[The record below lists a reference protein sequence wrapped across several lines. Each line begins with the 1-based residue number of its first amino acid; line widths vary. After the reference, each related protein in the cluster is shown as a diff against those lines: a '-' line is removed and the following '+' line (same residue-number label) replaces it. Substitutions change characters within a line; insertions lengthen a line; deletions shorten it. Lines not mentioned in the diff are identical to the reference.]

1 MIDIKHLAIQDPY
14 IDVVS
19 ISQRKNSP
27 DGRCNAL
34 IINLR
39 KPIPV
44 HRFAIVRETFSAVPT
59 TASTIVVPVHKIRHL
74 GPRLRKAIYDYLW
87 KCSDIAVVNN
97 WLSPRT
103 RYIDIMTT
111 YFHSNADTFLVA
123 QANTG
128 RRRVYMPKGDFSNEA
143 FRPDVRVTVHGTSID
158 VEYLRGPALIS
169 DEEIMNI
176 VSYLTLFVKPPM
188 AMDL

>member
-27 DGRCNAL
+27 DGRCSSL
-34 IINLR
+34 TINLR
-39 KPIPV
+39 EPIPV
-44 HRFAIVRETFSAVPT
+44 RRFAIVRETFSAVPT
-59 TASTIVVPVHKIRHL
+59 TASTIVVPIHKIRHL
-74 GPRLRKAIYDYLW
+74 GPRLRKAIYDYLGT
-87 KCSDIAVVNN
+87 CSDIAVVSN

-111 YFHSNADTFLVA
+111 YFHSSADTLLVA
-123 QANTG
+123 QVNTS
-128 RRRVYMPKGDFSNEA
+128 RRVYMPKGESSHEA
-143 FRPDVRVTVHGTSID
+143 FRPDVRVTVHGTAID

-188 AMDL
+188 TMDI

>member
-1 MIDIKHLAIQDPY
+1 MIDIKQLAIQDPD

-19 ISQRKNSP
+19 ISQRRNSP

-39 KPIPV
+39 EPIPV
-44 HRFAIVRETFSAVPT
+44 RRVTIVRETFSAMLT
-59 TASTIVVPVHKIRHL
+59 TASTIVVPTNEIRHL

-87 KCSDIAVVNN
+87 KCSDIAVVNS

-111 YFHSNADTFLVA
+111 YFHSNADTLLVSRVNA
-123 QANTG
+123 S
-128 RRRVYMPKGDFSNEA
+128 RRVYMPKGDFSHEA
-143 FRPDVRVTVHGTSID
+143 FRPDVRVTVHGTAID
-158 VEYLRGPALIS
+158 VERFHGPALIS

-176 VSYLTLFVKPPM
+176 VSYFTLFVKPPM
-188 AMDL
+188 EMDL

>member
-1 MIDIKHLAIQDPY
+1 MIDIKHLAIQDPD

-34 IINLR
+34 TINLR

-44 HRFAIVRETFSAVPT
+44 HRFAVVRETFSAVPT
-59 TASTIVVPVHKIRHL
+59 TASTIVVPINKIRHL
-74 GPRLRKAIYDYLW
+74 GPRLREAIYDYLGT
-87 KCSDIAVVNN
+87 CSDIAVVSN

-111 YFHSNADTFLVA
+111 YFHSSADTLLTS

-128 RRRVYMPKGDFSNEA
+128 SRRVYVPKGESSHEA
-143 FRPDVRVTVHGTSID
+143 FCPDVRVTVHGTSID
-158 VEYLRGPALIS
+158 VERFRGPALIS

>member
-1 MIDIKHLAIQDPY
+1 MIDIKHLAIHDPD

-39 KPIPV
+39 KPIQV
-44 HRFAIVRETFSAVPT
+44 HRVAIVRETFSATPT
-59 TASTIVVPVHKIRHL
+59 TASTIVVPVNKIRYL

-87 KCSDIAVVNN
+87 KCSDIAVVSN

-111 YFHSNADTFLVA
+111 YFHSSADTLLA
-123 QANTG
+123 SQAST
-128 RRRVYMPKGDFSNEA
+128 RRRVYMPKGDFSHEA
-143 FRPDVRVTVHGTSID
+143 FCPDVRVTVHGTAIE
-158 VEYLRGPALIS
+158 VERFNGTALIS

-176 VSYLTLFVKPPM
+176 VSYLTLFVKQPM
-188 AMDL
+188 SMNL